1 MGSKNILSN
10 AEQNEY
16 QYDGK
21 IEKPFRYGDLREIID
36 QVLQGNDNV

>member
-1 MGSKNILSN
+1 MGSKNIIGN
-10 AEQNEY
+10 VEQDEY

-21 IEKPFRYGDLREIID
+21 IEKPFRYGDLRAIID